1 MTTGMGEFLKLAPG
15 VEWLIEK
22 PLRLAVLYEMAT
34 RAMKNPHRVC
44 FMSKWE
50 FKKFSLKS
58 SQKNQIERVLHDL
71 EAGQERAAYIQRT
84 GRKDEESG
92 AVEYKLIDNRNI
104 DTSKTSK
111 NSQRAADGPQT
122 GQERAETKEKSRY
135 NKKEIYK
142 EKILEFQPDQPH
154 ESSEEPL
161 QSSAKVSPLCQRV
174 IDLGKTYNMAFIINN
189 IQFATIESKYPDDAI
204 LKKADDMFLWCA
216 DNKKNK
222 PTSSRLLFFLRNDRS
237 TSLSKVTTKENFSS
251 PRTNFI
257 STPNMQKIN
266 PVYLEAINAPKKET
280 QMVVRMRSINDRFQ
294 KIGKQRG
301 VTIEFNVPSLE
312 LAKIDCSD
320 EDIINAGLRLLDA
333 EVRRNNDAPI
343 AERRVIKEF
352 KIKTLQLVRELEA
365 IQRLSKGDVVS
376 EFIPF

>member
-15 VEWLIEK
+15 VEWLTEK

-34 RAMKNPHRVC
+34 RAMKNPDRVC

-71 EAGQERAAYIQRT
+71 ETGQERAAYIQRT

-92 AVEYKLIDNRNI
+92 AVEYRLIDNRNI

-111 NSQRAADGPQT
+111 NSQRAADGPRT

-142 EKILEFQPDQPH
+142 EKSLEFQPDQPY
-154 ESSEEPL
+154 ERSEEPL
-161 QSSAKVSPLCQRV
+161 QSPAKVSPLCQKV
-174 IDLGKTYNMAFIINN
+174 IELGKNYGMEFIINN
-189 IQFATIESKYPDDAI
+189 VQFSTIESKYSEEAI
-204 LKKADDMFLWCA
+204 LKKADDMFIWCA
-216 DNKKNK
+216 DKTKDK

-237 TSLSKVTTKENFSS
+237 TSLPKVPTKEKLPS
-251 PRTNFI
+251 PRTNFV

-266 PVYLEAINAPKKET
+266 PVYLDAINAPKKET
-280 QMVVRMRSINDRFQ
+280 PMIVRMRTINDRFQ
-294 KIGKQRG
+294 KVGKQRG
-301 VTIEFNVPSLE
+301 ITIEFNVPSLE
-312 LAKIDCSD
+312 LAKIDNSD

-333 EVRRNNDAPI
+333 EIRRNNDAPI
-343 AERRVIKEF
+343 TERRVIKEF
-352 KIKTLQLVRELEA
+352 KIKTLPLSRELEA
-365 IQRLSKGDVVS
+365 IQRLSKGQVVS
-376 EFIPF
+376 DFIPF